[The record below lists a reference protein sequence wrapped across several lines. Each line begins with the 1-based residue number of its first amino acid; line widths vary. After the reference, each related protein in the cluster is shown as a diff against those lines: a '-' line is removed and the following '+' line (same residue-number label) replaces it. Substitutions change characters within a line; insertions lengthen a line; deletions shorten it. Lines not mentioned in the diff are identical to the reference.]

1 MPSLTI
7 HEVKEYSPFE
17 TNIFIETGTYMGD
30 TVNEVKS
37 SFEKVYSIELSDM
50 YANRAIQRFKNDNN
64 VNILKGD
71 SSKLIS
77 LICKSIDKPCFF
89 WLDGHWSSGNTA
101 KGEKD
106 VPLLDEL
113 NEIINH
119 CKMECV
125 IAIDDVRLFGTNIT
139 EDWSDIT
146 TENILQIVN
155 KRLIDYKFYKSSIHP
170 QDRLVLILKSQ

>member
-7 HEVKEYSPFE
+7 QEVKEYSTIE

-30 TVNEVKS
+30 TVNEVKD
-37 SFEKVYSIELSDM
+37 SFEKVYSIELSDI
-50 YANRAIQRFKNDNN
+50 YSDRAIQRFKNNNN

-71 SSKLIS
+71 SSEL
-77 LICKSIDKPCFF
+77 LTQICKSLDKPCFF
-89 WLDGHWSSGNTA
+89 WLDGHWSGGNTA
-101 KGEKD
+101 KGIKD

-113 NEIINH
+113 NEIVNN

-125 IAIDDVRLFGTNIT
+125 IAIDDVRLFGTNIN

-146 TENILQIVN
+146 TENVLKIVN
-155 KRLIDYKFYKSSIHP
+155 ERLINYKFYKSSIHP